1 MDYRKLGASG
11 LQVSPLCLG
20 TMMFGGRTAEKDA
33 VKIIAHARD
42 AGINFIDTADAYN
55 AGESERITGKAIKKQ
70 RDDWVL
76 ATKVCN
82 PMGDNPNRRGLSAKW
97 IIQGCEESL
106 KRLGTDYIDILYFHK
121 DDTDCAL
128 EESIMAA
135 DKLIRDGKIR
145 YYGISNYFGWRA
157 TLLCSLANSM
167 GAPLP
172 VVCQPY
178 YNPMTR
184 EAERDVLPACDYFGL
199 GVVPYSPLARGVL
212 TGKYKPGEEPS
223 KTSRAGVG
231 DKRIMQTEWRPENL
245 KLAQRV
251 QTHAAKKGM
260 TGADWAVNWV
270 LSNPIV
276 SSVLA
281 GPRTMAQ
288 WKGYLGALEH
298 MGKLNKTDEVFWDKL
313 VSPGHPSTPGYNDPA
328 YPIMGRPTG

>member
-11 LQVSPLCLG
+11 LRVSPLCLG

-55 AGESERITGKAIKKQ
+55 AGESERVTGKAIKKQ

-76 ATKVCN
+76 ATKVYN
-82 PMGDNPNRRGLSAKW
+82 PMGKNPNRRGLSAKW

-128 EESIMAA
+128 EESVMAA

-145 YYGISNYFGWRA
+145 YYGVSNYFGWRM
-157 TLLCSLANSM
+157 TLLCSIANSL
-167 GAPLP
+167 GVPLP

-212 TGKYKPGEEPS
+212 TGKYKPGAEPS

-231 DKRIMQTEWRPENL
+231 DKRMMQTEWRPENL
-245 KLAQRV
+245 KLAQKV
-251 QTHAAKKGM
+251 QVHADKKGM
-260 TGADWAVNWV
+260 SGADWAVNWV
-270 LSNPIV
+270 LANPIV

-298 MGKLNKTDEVFWDKL
+298 MGKLDDKDEAFWDKL

-328 YPIMGRPTG
+328 YPIMGRPVS